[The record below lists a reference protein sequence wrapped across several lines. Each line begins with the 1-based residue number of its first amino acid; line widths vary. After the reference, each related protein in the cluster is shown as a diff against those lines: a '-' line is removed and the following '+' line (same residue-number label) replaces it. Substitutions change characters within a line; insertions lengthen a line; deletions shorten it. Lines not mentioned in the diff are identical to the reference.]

1 VNKKARKQAEIDSTP
16 AMVTFAVPM
25 FKADLEE
32 FREYCKTIEADP
44 RTVVYGF
51 IKAVIN
57 GQIDVMPPSNAPF
70 TQ

>member
-1 VNKKARKQAEIDSTP
+1 MSKRKEGPT
-16 AMVTFAVPM
+16 MVTFAVPM

-57 GQIDVMPPSNAPF
+57 GQIGVAPPNNAPLA
-70 TQ
+70 Q